1 MAIGKN
7 VKGEKLIS
15 EDIGDNKPQKEK
27 LPSTGKAANNINLDI
42 DVMTT
47 VFNKACL
54 ISMTDKKGFITY
66 VNDKFCEA
74 AKYTRE
80 ELIGKNHNIVR
91 HQDMPK
97 SLFKEV
103 WATIGKGEIFNGL
116 IKNKAKDGTPYWV
129 DAYICPVLG
138 ADGKPERYIGIRYD
152 ITEQILANEE
162 SAQKEKRF
170 SDTLEQAN
178 DAVVIINSDKE
189 ILFFNKTAEKIFGYR
204 PDEVMGQNVKMI
216 VPPEHQ
222 GPHDEYVNRNMRT
235 GENKVVGIGREL
247 EMVRKGGE
255 RFWGHLS
262 LSKSDLN
269 GAITYTA
276 FIKDISVQKNLEV
289 ENKKTMER
297 MNGTLDQAVD
307 AVITIDKDKN
317 INFFN
322 KRAEELFGYKREEV
336 LGKNVKTI
344 VPVAHQ
350 APHDGYIDANIK
362 TGINKVVGLGRDL
375 EMVRKDGSTFWGNLG
390 LSKVV
395 MGDEIIFTAFIKDI
409 TIQKHNELANEQ
421 ITNAVSKIAAGDF
434 DFKFDF
440 TGLQMDEKTKE
451 VANTIESLRDNLNQ
465 ILNEVNVVVKEAGE
479 EGNLN
484 SRLNVE
490 ETKGAWKSL
499 IDSLNILL
507 NSISE
512 PILEFNSI
520 INKMAE
526 GDLTKRFKMDAK
538 GSIKEMA
545 DSLNSAMGNLNSL
558 LINIE
563 KSSNVVADSAGNSL
577 SMTEGMKKNTREVA
591 AAIAQ
596 IAKGAQDQAQRTDES
611 AKLVNEV
618 LESSN
623 EMETKADFINKTAE
637 NGQKSSEN
645 GMKIMKVLVQ
655 NMTGISDSAN
665 LTAKSIGVLTQRAEE
680 IGRTLNVITDIAAQT
695 NLLAL
700 NAAIEAARAGDAGR
714 GFAVVAEEIRK
725 LAEDSRKS
733 AIEIEKI
740 VGDVQKDTQS
750 ASKAI
755 ETMEGS
761 VKEGNNATIDAEK
774 IFKDIASSSEET
786 FNISQEI
793 RQVTS
798 EQKNSIDAVAK
809 NIEQIVVVAEE
820 TAAGAQ
826 QVASS
831 SQELNSSME
840 EIGSVSA
847 KLSEIAS
854 ELQAGVNQF
863 TLNK

>member
-7 VKGEKLIS
+7 VKGEKLIA
-15 EDIGDNKPQKEK
+15 EDSGSGMPKKEK
-27 LPSTGKAANNINLDI
+27 APSTGKAANDTTLDLGI
-42 DVMTT
+42 MTS
-47 VFNKACL
+47 VLNSACL

-80 ELIGKNHNIVR
+80 ELIGQNHNMVR
-91 HQDMPK
+91 HHDMPK
-97 SLFKEV
+97 SLFKEM
-103 WATIGKGEIFNGL
+103 WATIGKGKIFNGL
-116 IKNKAKDGTPYWV
+116 VKNKAKDGTHYWV

-138 ADGKPERYIGIRYD
+138 DDGKPERYIGIRYD
-152 ITEQILANEE
+152 ITEQVTAKELSE
-162 SAQKEKRF
+162 QKEKTF

-178 DAVVIINSDKE
+178 DAVVIINSDKVVQ
-189 ILFFNKTAEKIFGYR
+189 FFNKTAEKIFGYK
-204 PDEVMGQNVKMI
+204 PEEVIGNNVKMI

-222 GPHDEYVNRNMRT
+222 GPHDEYVDSNIRT
-235 GENKVVGIGREL
+235 GVNKVVGIGREL
-247 EMVRKGGE
+247 EMVRKNGE

-262 LSKSDLN
+262 LSKSELD
-269 GAITYTA
+269 GSVTYTA
-276 FIKDISVQKNLEV
+276 FIKDISVQKKLEE
-289 ENKKTMER
+289 ENAKAMER

-307 AVITIDKDKN
+307 AVITINQQK
-317 INFFN
+317 IITFFN
-322 KRAEELFGYKREEV
+322 KRAESLFGYTREEV
-336 LGKNVKTI
+336 MGKNVKTI
-344 VPVAHQ
+344 VPVEHQ
-350 APHDGYIDANIK
+350 APHDGYVDANIK
-362 TGINKVVGLGRDL
+362 TSVNKVVGVGRDL
-375 EMVRKDGSTFWGNLG
+375 EMVRKDGSKFWGNLG

-395 MGDEIIFTAFIKDI
+395 MDDEIIFTAFIKDI
-409 TIQKHNELANEQ
+409 TVEKHNELANAQ
-421 ITNAVSKIAAGDF
+421 ITNAVGRIAVGDF
-434 DFKFDF
+434 DFNFDF
-440 TGLQMDEKTKE
+440 AGLQMDEKTRE
-451 VANTIESLRDNLNQ
+451 VANTVESLRDNLNK
-465 ILNEVNVVVKEAGE
+465 ILNEVNIVVKEAGE

-484 SRLNVE
+484 ARLNVDNS
-490 ETKGAWKSL
+490 KGAWKQL

-526 GDLTKRFKMDAK
+526 GDLTKRFKMEAK

-545 DSLNSAMGNLNSL
+545 DSLNAAMENLNAL

-563 KSSNVVADSAGNSL
+563 KSSDVVTDSSGNTL
-577 SMTEGMKKNTREVA
+577 TMTEGMKKNTREVA

-623 EMETKADFINKTAE
+623 EMETKADIINKTAE
-637 NGQKSSEN
+637 TGQKSSEN
-645 GMKIMKVLVQ
+645 GMKIMKVLVD
-655 NMTGISDSAN
+655 NMTGISDSAG
-665 LTAKSIGVLTQRAEE
+665 LTAESINVLTQRAEE
-680 IGRTLNVITDIAAQT
+680 IGRTLSVITDIAAQT

-700 NAAIEAARAGDAGR
+700 NAAIEAARAGEAGR

-755 ETMEGS
+755 EAMEGS
-761 VKEGNNATIDAEK
+761 VKDGNSATIDAEK

-793 RQVTS
+793 REVTS
-798 EQKNSIDAVAK
+798 AQKGSIDAVAK

-840 EIGSVSA
+840 EIGNASA

-863 TLNK
+863 TLKK